1 MHTDFE
7 FIFKS
12 PINLAKFT
20 TLSAGTLSL
29 KDKTQVLNGLDNQ
42 DQRTFPKVWVGNFEI
57 KCFYLFVI
65 QTFIS

>member
-42 DQRTFPKVWVGNFEI
+42 DQRTFPKVWAGNF
-57 KCFYLFVI
+57 
-65 QTFIS
+65 